1 MTREEESYFAMALK
15 TKNFYARN
23 TAAMASIPAL
33 AGLYTQLSTL
43 ITTLISADTGSRADL
58 TGYSLDKA
66 MKRKNVESL
75 ALKISNAVA
84 SLAAVNSDLILKKR
98 ADFSTSSWYSIS
110 EKQLVTQATIIRDLG
125 QANAAAMVPY
135 GAATA
140 DVTAL
145 STALTNFVD
154 VITNPTLALDQRKND
169 NRRIPEIIDQIRTLF
184 EEKLDVV
191 MRSFELSNSSL
202 YNLYQSARAIDINGS
217 ASQPTI
223 MKDILP
229 GTLAALH
236 HADAYDTDTFYT
248 LQNMGDQAVTFSL
261 STTETTEGPE
271 PVLLSG
277 GETRSRLVENLAPEG
292 TYLIVKNPGT
302 LPVSVRLW
310 VE

>member
-66 MKRKNVESL
+66 AKRRNVESL
-75 ALKISNAVA
+75 SLKISNAVA
-84 SLAAVNSDLILKKR
+84 SLAAVNGDLILKKR
-98 ADFSTSSWYSIS
+98 ADFSTSSWYNIS
-110 EKQLVTQATIIRDLG
+110 EEELVTQATIVRDLG
-125 QANAAAMVPY
+125 QANAAAMAPY

-145 STALTNFVD
+145 TTALTSFID

-191 MRSFELSNSSL
+191 MRSFELSNPSL

-217 ASQPTI
+217 TSKPTI
-223 MKDILP
+223 VKDVMP
-229 GTLAALH
+229 GTLLALH
-236 HADAYDTDTFYT
+236 HADSYDTTTFYT
-248 LQNMGDQAVTFSL
+248 IQNMGGQPVTFSL
-261 STTETTEGPE
+261 STSETLEGRE
-271 PVLLSG
+271 PVLLPG
-277 GETRSRLVENLAPEG
+277 GDTKSRLAETLAPDG
-292 TYLIVKNPGT
+292 TYLMVKNSGT
-302 LPVSVRLW
+302 LPVTVRLW

>member
-43 ITTLISADTGSRADL
+43 INTLISADTGSRADL

-66 MKRKNVESL
+66 LKRNNVETLS
-75 ALKISNAVA
+75 LKISNAVA
-84 SLAAVNSDLILKKR
+84 SLAAVNGDLILKKR
-98 ADFSTSSWYSIS
+98 ADFPTSSWYKIT
-110 EKQLVTQATIIRDLG
+110 EDELVTQATIVRDLG
-125 QANAAAMVPY
+125 QANAAAMATY

-145 STALTNFVD
+145 STALTTFID

-184 EEKLDVV
+184 EDKLDVV
-191 MRSFELSNSSL
+191 MRSFELSNASL

-217 ASQPTI
+217 ASKPTI
-223 MKDILP
+223 VKDVLP
-229 GTLAALH
+229 GTLSALH
-236 HADAYDTDTFYT
+236 HAEAYETTTFYT
-248 LQNMGDQAVTFSL
+248 IQNMGDQAITFSL
-261 STTETTEGPE
+261 STTETSEGPE
-271 PVLLSG
+271 PVLLPG
-277 GETRSRLVENLAPEG
+277 GVTKSRLAETMAPEG
-292 TYLIVKNPGT
+292 TYLIVKNAGT